1 MIRPTFYAFYLAIC
15 VFSFTSCAKKNT
27 GTIKTNTNLMQPK
40 QISYLALGDSYTI
53 GESVPLAENFPNQLA
68 KALNSDTI
76 LVTAPQIVAKTGWTT
91 AELLE
96 AIDKTEFRNKYDI
109 VTLLIGV
116 NNQYRNYEISVF
128 RTEFKRLLN
137 LAINFA
143 SADSKKVYVVSIPD
157 WGVTA
162 FAKKNNRNE
171 TQIAQEIDA
180 YNAICKEEAEKLNVK
195 FVNITPISRLAKTDE
210 SLIAN
215 DGLHPS
221 AKMYSL
227 WVTEIKKSL
236 KIQQ

>member
-1 MIRPTFYAFYLAIC
+1 MIRTFSHLLLLLICIFGFY
-15 VFSFTSCAKKNT
+15 SCSKRKEGAT
-27 GTIKTNTNLMQPK
+27 KTDTNLMQPK

-68 KALNSDTI
+68 KALNSDSI
-76 LVTAPQIVAKTGWTT
+76 LVSAPQIVAKTGWTT

-96 AIDKTEFRNKYDI
+96 AIDRTAFRNKYDV

-116 NNQYRNYEISVF
+116 NNQYRNYDIAIF
-128 RTEFKRLLN
+128 RTEFKRLIN

-143 SADSKKVYVVSIPD
+143 SGDSKKVYVVSIPD
-157 WGVTA
+157 WGVTP
-162 FAKKNNRNE
+162 FAKKNNTNAD
-171 TQIAQEIDA
+171 QIAQEIDA

-195 FVNITPISRLAKTDE
+195 FIDITPISRLAKTDE
-210 SLIAN
+210 TLIAF

-227 WVTEIKKSL
+227 WVKELT
-236 KIQQ
+236 KIINIYP